1 MKLFSSAD
9 VAKINQIAAQSK
21 QVIAPSKP
29 VKATSMNA
37 ELTEISDRVVKY
49 FKDSPAMLIT
59 STSQLHDYVTK
70 LIDVGI
76 AGIDTET
83 TGLDRIRDHIVG
95 SSLYY
100 PGGVE
105 CYIPNKHLIP
115 IFDEPYKD
123 QLTYADVRVEFQ
135 RIVDA
140 GVKLVF
146 ANADFDLAMIY
157 KDYQVDFCDNCYYDV
172 ILAWRCLKDNE
183 RDNALKVL
191 YNKYVLKGRGD
202 PMKFNDFFSPQLF
215 PYCRPDIAKLYAAN
229 DAKITYELYMWQLP
243 YTLKDNPKCK
253 KNKLERVADLIWHL
267 EFPLIKVCHMLH
279 RRGVY
284 IDMDVVNAL
293 QTRYHKDYDVE
304 IVKLHEL
311 VQQLID
317 NSFVPNSGKRPFN
330 SGKDF
335 NESSPVHVK
344 YLLYTMLNVPQGK
357 DGQSADKS
365 VLSSVN
371 SPVTDQIL
379 AVRSLSKLIGTYIDK
394 LPREIAPDSKIHAQF
409 KSVGANTGRMSSQ
422 SPNLQNIPAHADDI
436 RHMFRSTPPKSYT
449 MDVDNDQIVGPLYH
463 EIQLADGSWRT
474 LADIQVG
481 DHLSLICEEGTFNI
495 HVDNVAITGSNVS
508 ITFSDEGSGNHGF

>member
-21 QVIAPSKP
+21 KVIAPSKP

-37 ELTEISDRVVKY
+37 ELAEISDRVVKY

-123 QLTYADVRVEFQ
+123 QLTYADVQIEFQ
-135 RIVDA
+135 RIADA

-191 YNKYVLKGRGD
+191 YNKYVLKGKGD
-202 PMKFNDFFSPQLF
+202 PMKFNDFFSSQLF
-215 PYCRPDIAKLYAAN
+215 PYCRPDIAKLYAAH

-293 QTRYHKDYDVE
+293 QNRYHKDYDVE

-344 YLLYTMLNVPQGK
+344 YLLYTMLNIPQGK
-357 DGQSADKS
+357 NGQSTDKS
-365 VLSSVN
+365 VLSAVN

-394 LPREIAPDSKIHAQF
+394 LPREIAPDGKIHAQF
-409 KSVGANTGRMSSQ
+409 KSAGADTGRMSSAN
-422 SPNLQNIPAHADDI
+422 PRWFAYWGCKIKL
-436 RHMFRSTPPKSYT
+436 
-449 MDVDNDQIVGPLYH
+449 
-463 EIQLADGSWRT
+463 IQGRGAEL
-474 LADIQVG
+474 
-481 DHLSLICEEGTFNI
+481 LS
-495 HVDNVAITGSNVS
+495 AS
-508 ITFSDEGSGNHGF
+508 